1 MAPPGFS
8 PPGYSV
14 PQRYMHREPPPE
26 GADTNT
32 RPYFIFFGYLATC
45 FGVAVFIILKLLKRV
60 HVLQKSTTAQLPPKK
75 HVWLFAVL
83 SAGSL
88 LTTWTHM
95 FHYFKISY
103 DTWLM
108 WRSYYELDPHQ
119 MHWGL
124 WLKETSL
131 FREAWETVI
140 IGNARYWWSHQIFFF
155 ALGLGLHLEQKGIRR
170 GIKYTWAFMLLGQI
184 VAISF
189 ATNLFFLALL
199 LSPPAPPPPSISGAQ
214 QHRWLGPWLLN
225 LFAIFATAYPAML
238 LADEHYWH
246 HPTAFMPVLLAPH
259 IALMILPLLRSVVP
273 ARYFNEDRVF
283 ADKVYSYMWALVL
296 GNAGLMLAWTTATAY
311 AYSGMIGVWYAL
323 SEHPAVSSVGYDV
336 IFCWVS
342 WVCWY
347 RTQSQSMRIMSKSSS
362 GSLDEGISRDATGSV
377 VGASGVGGATRRR

>member
-32 RPYFIFFGYLATC
+32 RPYLIFFGYLATC
-45 FGVAVFIILKLLKRV
+45 LGVAVFIILRLLKRAF
-60 HVLQKSTTAQLPPKK
+60 VLHKSTAARLPPRK
-75 HVWLFAVL
+75 HVWLFGAL

-95 FHYFKISY
+95 FRYFKISY

-155 ALGLGLHLEQKGIRR
+155 ALGLGLYLEQKGIRR
-170 GIKYTWAFMLLGQI
+170 GIRYTWAFMLLGQI

-189 ATNLFFLALL
+189 ATNLFFLTLL
-199 LSPPAPPPPSISGAQ
+199 LSPPAPPSPSRSGARQ
-214 QHRWLGPWLLN
+214 QKWLGPWLLN

-246 HPTAFMPVLLAPH
+246 HPTAFLPVLLAPH
-259 IALMILPLLRSVVP
+259 AALMILPIMRGVVP
-273 ARYFNEDRVF
+273 AAYFHEDVDF
-283 ADKVYSYMWALVL
+283 TDKVYNHMWALVL

-311 AYSGMIGVWYAL
+311 AYSGMVGVWYAL

-336 IFCWVS
+336 IFCWGS
-342 WVCWY
+342 WLCWY
-347 RTQSQSMRIMSKSSS
+347 LTQSQDTRSVSKMVKPDI
-362 GSLDEGISRDATGSV
+362 DEGHIRDDIGTV
-377 VGASGVGGATRRR
+377 VGASGYDGPTRRR